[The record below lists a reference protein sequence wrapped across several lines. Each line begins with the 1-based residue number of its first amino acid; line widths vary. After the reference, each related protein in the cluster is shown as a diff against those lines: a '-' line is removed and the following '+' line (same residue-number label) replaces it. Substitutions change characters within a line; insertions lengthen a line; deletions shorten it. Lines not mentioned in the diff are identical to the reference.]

1 VEGRERLL
9 LANNQSEL
17 LLIGCTANLKKKDD
31 ISDIHCHGAAN
42 IKNFQKKRYA
52 KHFAAPT
59 LIDMLNTNNWAGMCG
74 KGNRFIPRW
83 RPN

>member
-17 LLIGCTANLKKKDD
+17 LLIGCTANLKIKDD

-42 IKNFQKKRYA
+42 IKNFQKKNG
-52 KHFAAPT
+52 T
-59 LIDMLNTNNWAGMCG
+59 
-74 KGNRFIPRW
+74 
-83 RPN
+83 PNILQHQH